1 MNTENPSGL
10 ATPLRPGSRASARAL
25 RQGGSAPLLVAREAR
40 VVEQVLAAAAAAGVH
55 PELAREA
62 AQIRAGWRSAPCILV
77 SAEMAP
83 LVCGIA
89 LEARPGVHLVGS
101 SLAELA
107 DWSAMLQASVLV
119 LPDQTVLLTSIL
131 DQGHVGA
138 GEAHVVRVV
147 GGSGG
152 LGVSTLCCALGQ
164 RAADRGLVAA
174 VVELDPTGGGLDLV
188 LGAET
193 APGWRWHDLRQA
205 AGHIDSLVGRLPNV
219 SGVDVVAHGRPETL
233 AGGGGGKHGLPGA
246 EAVRAVLASLSR
258 THDLVVLDAGQGT
271 ETVEAW
277 PGQRQV
283 LVCGADVRGVVA
295 AQSRAWALGL
305 HDVELVVRTGA
316 ARRIAPDLVAE
327 TLGIP
332 LLGSFG
338 DDRRVTRA
346 AEQAAPVGRGR
357 GRRGYPRQ
365 VEALVDGL
373 VA

>member
-1 MNTENPSGL
+1 MNTDKPSGL
-10 ATPLRPGSRASARAL
+10 ATPLRPDGRRPATVGRRGA
-25 RQGGSAPLLVAREAR
+25 SAPLLVARDAR
-40 VVEQVLAAAAAAGVH
+40 VVEQVLAAAAAAGVQ

-62 AQIRAGWRSAPCILV
+62 AQIRASWRSASCILV

-89 LEARPGVHLVGS
+89 LEPRPGVHLVGA
-101 SLAELA
+101 SLPELA

-119 LPDQTVLLTSIL
+119 LPDQTALLTAVL
-131 DQGHVGA
+131 DQGHATGGDA
-138 GEAHVVRVV
+138 RVVRVV

-164 RAADRGLVAA
+164 RAADRGLAAA

-219 SGVDVVAHGRPETL
+219 SGVDVVAHSRPEAV
-233 AGGGGGKHGLPGA
+233 AGGAGGQHGLPGA

-258 THDLVVLDAGQGT
+258 THDLVVLDAGLGS
-271 ETVEAW
+271 EAVEAW
-277 PGQRQV
+277 PGQRQL

-295 AQSRAWALGL
+295 AQSRAWSLGL

-316 ARRIAPDLVAE
+316 ARRIAPELVAE

-332 LLGSFG
+332 LLGSFA
-338 DDRRVTRA
+338 DDARVTRA

-357 GRRGYPRQ
+357 ARRGYPRQ
-365 VEALVDGL
+365 VEALIGGL

>member
-258 THDLVVLDAGQGT
+258 THDLVVLDAGQGS

-357 GRRGYPRQ
+357 SRRGYPRQ